1 MRYLNNLQGDIIMQ
15 AAEIHY
21 LDNGFTFNIP
31 PAPYRRRIC
40 VPLLMAIAPG
50 GKSKAKHM
58 LVYKGAWVTEA
69 KAEGGIVFPAGTP
82 VPASACNSW
91 NTYIEPNQSV
101 SIQAVGESSD
111 GGYVLPSITVMIGQ
125 D

>member
-1 MRYLNNLQGDIIMQ
+1 MQ
-15 AAEIHY
+15 ASEIYY

-31 PAPYRRRIC
+31 PDSYRRRVC
-40 VPLLMAIAPG
+40 VPLLMAIAPN

-58 LVYKGAWVTEA
+58 LVFQGSWVTEA
-69 KAEGGIVFPAGTP
+69 KAEGAMFPDGGSM
-82 VPASACNSW
+82 PATACNSW
-91 NTYIEPNQSV
+91 STYIEPNQSV

-111 GGYVLPSITVMIGQ
+111 YGYVLPSITVLIGQ

>member
-1 MRYLNNLQGDIIMQ
+1 MQ
-15 AAEIHY
+15 AAETHY

-50 GKSKAKHM
+50 GKSEAKHM

-69 KAEGGIVFPAGTP
+69 KAKGSIFPDGSFTP
-82 VPASACNSW
+82 ATACNSW

-101 SIQAVGESSD
+101 SIQAVGESSN
-111 GGYVLPSITVMIGQ
+111 GGYVLPSITVLIGQ

>member
-1 MRYLNNLQGDIIMQ
+1 MQ
-15 AAEIHY
+15 TAEIHY

-58 LVYKGAWVTEA
+58 LVFKGSWVTEA
-69 KAEGGIVFPAGTP
+69 KAEGALSLDGVSMPATG
-82 VPASACNSW
+82 CNSW

>member
-1 MRYLNNLQGDIIMQ
+1 MQ

-69 KAEGGIVFPAGTP
+69 KAEGVLFTLR
-82 VPASACNSW
+82 
-91 NTYIEPNQSV
+91 
-101 SIQAVGESSD
+101 
-111 GGYVLPSITVMIGQ
+111 VLPCLLPVAILGTHTSRLTSPYQ
-125 D
+125 FKR

>member
-1 MRYLNNLQGDIIMQ
+1 MQ
-15 AAEIHY
+15 AAETHY

-50 GKSKAKHM
+50 GKSEAKHM

-69 KAEGGIVFPAGTP
+69 KAVGGRVLAAGTFVP
-82 VPASACNSW
+82 VPGSACNSW

-111 GGYVLPSITVMIGQ
+111 GAYVLPSITVLIGQ